1 MYSHVV
7 KFLESLLGSNNKI
20 YMFNFI
26 YLSIYLHIKLWFLY
40 TKADKQGDNEY
51 LPTLCNKCHGSSIW
65 F

>member
-1 MYSHVV
+1 
-7 KFLESLLGSNNKI
+7 
-20 YMFNFI
+20 MFNFI